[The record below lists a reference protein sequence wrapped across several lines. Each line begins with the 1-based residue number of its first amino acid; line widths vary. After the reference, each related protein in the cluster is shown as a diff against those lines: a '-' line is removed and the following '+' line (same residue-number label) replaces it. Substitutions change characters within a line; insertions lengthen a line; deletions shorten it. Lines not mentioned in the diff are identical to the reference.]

1 MDSLQEMQRR
11 DLEFT
16 PWPPSCYTT
25 GGLKEKSWNT
35 GAKERRVFWIIC
47 NSQYKGQ
54 ICLPPTPPRLQITTL
69 LSFCLKV
76 EPPELLRV
84 LQVRFWF
91 LTPSPGP
98 PRLLCARVARQVRSF
113 GELLDGTTY
122 PFILVFDSRTTTL
135 CWFSE
140 ELCVVRCPLFQILG
154 KLKMYFQSCLSVS
167 WIVWPKPL

>member
-35 GAKERRVFWIIC
+35 GDKERRVFWIIC

-54 ICLPPTPPRLQITTL
+54 ICLPPHPTPTPNNYPIVL
-69 LSFCLKV
+69 LCEGGASGAADGV
-76 EPPELLRV
+76 
-84 LQVRFWF
+84 QVRFWF

-113 GELLDGTTY
+113 GELLDDTVY

-140 ELCVVRCPLFQILG
+140 ESCVVRCPLFQILG
-154 KLKMYFQSCLSVS
+154 KLKVYF
-167 WIVWPKPL
+167 